1 MAHESE
7 SSLGYASW
15 PVGAAQAAESVCIDP
30 ASAGC
35 SSDDWVEVPDE
46 DDDPRFDSFGFRSFE
61 APAPPR
67 PEASSPG
74 KGGWA
79 RWSARQL
86 SRRPLELKRLVRRG
100 VPAARRSEVWPFLAR
115 IDTLRCVEAG
125 DYYAVLRDAW
135 GGAGAARAAAD
146 LGVAR
151 QIELDVSRTFPGHRV
166 FGGAAGRQRLRSV
179 LLAYSRRNP
188 EVGYVQGMGFLAADC
203 LLCEG
208 VKGLQRVDL
217 ALLQISEARLLC
229 CTEQHALLLV
239 LQEEEG
245 RCHDIGRLF
254 ALAFDTRLFI
264 GPFPRSLLSEL
275 RTHHLAALASGAAPP
290 APGEPHDDGDAE
302 PLTLAPPGA
311 CRPGAATNSGLGE
324 SSSDEA
330 EERRPDPFE
339 MLSLDDVAAPPRRQ

>member
-1 MAHESE
+1 LLLFLDEESAFWCLPALVE
-7 SSLGYASW
+7 RL
-15 PVGAAQAAESVCIDP
+15 VP
-30 ASAGC
+30 ASFL
-35 SSDDWVEVPDE
+35 S
-46 DDDPRFDSFGFRSFE
+46 PRLLGLR
-61 APAPPR
+61 A
-67 PEASSPG
+67 
-74 KGGWA
+74 
-79 RWSARQL
+79 
-86 SRRPLELKRLVRRG
+86 EL
-100 VPAARRSEVWPFLAR
+100 
-115 IDTLRCVEAG
+115 
-125 DYYAVLRDAW
+125 
-135 GGAGAARAAAD
+135 
-146 LGVAR
+146 
-151 QIELDVSRTFPGHRV
+151 RV
-166 FGGAAGRQRLRSV
+166 FGELLERRLPR
-179 LLAYSRRNP
+179 
-188 EVGYVQGMGFLAADC
+188 LAAHLAEHHVLPELYATRWFIAAFASSLPIATTLRVWDC

-208 VKGLQRVDL
+208 VKVLHRVGL